1 MVTRTLN
8 VIPHKSISTSVKKT
22 TDADCTVWKQCRLLL
37 FCGFYYIE
45 KYFLKMISKRAI
57 W

>member
-45 KYFLKMISKRAI
+45 RYFLKMISKRAI